1 MQSVRRLLPLCRR
14 SPISSLSHGP
24 LSFHIQHLK
33 LAIRAHSSRW
43 QTKLMIQMRSI
54 HNLSSSG
61 RNLCVGSLLG
71 ISGVGGAMYLS
82 PNAVYAMSGNMEGHL
97 RDSEDPSDFLKQDLD
112 TVWAL
117 TKKFQL
123 PAVLLMTVIF
133 GWRHPIIL
141 AVNVA
146 LLLFCT
152 RPSPFS
158 VYIFIEQLRRRA
170 MRQNPGLSKTKLF
183 YAKKVE
189 VQDYKLLCF
198 ARVELRDAKLSL
210 IGILG
215 SWWILQSS

>member
-1 MQSVRRLLPLCRR
+1 MLPFIIYLNLRF
-14 SPISSLSHGP
+14 IYEN
-24 LSFHIQHLK
+24 FQDYMHLK
-33 LAIRAHSSRW
+33 LAIKAHSSRW

-82 PNAVYAMSGNMEGHL
+82 PNAVYAMSAA
-97 RDSEDPSDFLKQDLD
+97 RRAAYDSDIWLAS
-112 TVWAL
+112 
-117 TKKFQL
+117 
-123 PAVLLMTVIF
+123 
-133 GWRHPIIL
+133 PIIL